1 MTEPLSNDRL
11 AEIRAGLEGVTP
23 GPYTPCTHLRSKEG
37 DDACSCGYRGG
48 VWSTATDEIIF
59 EMGGTAEH
67 DGTKMVP
74 EPDRDTRRLNAQHL
88 ARLDP
93 QTVSALLAR
102 LDKAEAG
109 WSIEALLSAYEAHT
123 RALPLGAASREKGDS
138 AYNWR
143 MSVVRDLRDLAT
155 LPPPPSSES

>member
-1 MTEPLSNDRL
+1 MTEPLNNDRL
-11 AEIRAGLEGVTP
+11 AEIRAGLESP
-23 GPYTPCTHLRSKEG
+23 FN
-37 DDACSCGYRGG
+37 ACCNRETCLS
-48 VWSTATDEIIF
+48 
-59 EMGGTAEH
+59 
-67 DGTKMVP
+67 
-74 EPDRDTRRLNAQHL
+74 
-88 ARLDP
+88 
-93 QTVSALLAR
+93 LLAR

-143 MSVVRDLRDLAT
+143 MSVFRDLRDLAT